1 MLAKSRFQLIRAN
14 TIQFLGAGPPHLELP
29 PDLEAF
35 LRNAM
40 IKAETVL
47 ISEVSTGVL
56 DVVTTKGGERLLML
70 PVLDHP
76 YDPGGKLRYMLPSF
90 CRADSGVQG
99 GTHYNCTK
107 AEGGELC
114 LG

>member
-1 MLAKSRFQLIRAN
+1 M
-14 TIQFLGAGPPHLELP
+14 GAGPSHFELP

-35 LRNAM
+35 LRAAK

-47 ISEVSTGVL
+47 ISDVSTGVL
-56 DVVTTKGGERLLML
+56 DVVTIKGGERLLML

-76 YDPGGKLRYMLPSF
+76 YHPGGKLRYMLPSF
-90 CRADSGVQG
+90 CRADSAIQG
-99 GTHYNCTK
+99 GTHYSCTK
-107 AEGGELC
+107 AEGGDLC

>member
-1 MLAKSRFQLIRAN
+1 
-14 TIQFLGAGPPHLELP
+14 
-29 PDLEAF
+29 
-35 LRNAM
+35 M

-56 DVVTTKGGERLLML
+56 DVVTIKAGERLPML

-76 YDPGGKLRYMLPSF
+76 YDPGGKLRCMLPSF

-99 GTHYNCTK
+99 GTHHSCTK
-107 AEGGELC
+107 VEGGEFC